1 MIIRSPRPESHYLT
15 VSNSVVRDRGLSFKA
30 RGILVLLLSY
40 PDNWSVSSERLACET
55 PGDKGEKRDAIRT
68 GLKELEGAGY
78 IRRETR
84 QDRETGRMATH
95 TYVYD
100 TPQPVPN
107 PVVKSVNKGPSYP
120 LPTTDHPAP
129 DNPSSKELTTKN
141 NPTKKSLGSVN
152 RKGPDLR
159 VCPQCDGTSW
169 RIEQSDLVPCTCNSG
184 TIKR

>member
-1 MIIRSPRPESHYLT
+1 MIIRTPRPESNYLT

-40 PDNWSVSSERLACET
+40 PDNWSVSSERLALET

-84 QDRETGRMATH
+84 QDGETGRFSTH

-107 PVVKSVNKGPSYP
+107 PVVKSVNKGPSYA
-120 LPTTDHPAP
+120 LPTTDKPTS

-141 NPTKKSLGSVN
+141 NPTRKSLGSVN

-159 VCPQCDGTSW
+159 VCPQCHGQRWTLQD
-169 RIEQSDLVPCTCNSG
+169 SDLIPCPCDSG
-184 TIKR
+184 LVRA